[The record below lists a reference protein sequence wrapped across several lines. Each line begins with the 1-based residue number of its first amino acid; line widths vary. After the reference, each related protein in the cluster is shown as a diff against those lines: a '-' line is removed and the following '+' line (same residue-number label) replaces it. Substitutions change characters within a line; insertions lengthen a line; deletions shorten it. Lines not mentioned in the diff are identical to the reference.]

1 MERPTASFPRPLGLE
16 PCPASRPRAR
26 PCLWGCPTCLWG
38 LCALAACGPS
48 GLPSPLLALP
58 QVAPWEGKGRA
69 SVWPAAKPT
78 APLRTEIT
86 SNIRRWDPS
95 SDLSQCQYILRIEAM
110 GRSLQCYELHGYDK
124 QSGFCNKNG
133 WVGQYSANHPDN
145 LDEQSSGKV
154 QNNNYI

>member
-26 PCLWGCPTCLWG
+26 PCLWGCALAACG
-38 LCALAACGPS
+38 AALAACGPS

-69 SVWPAAKPT
+69 SVWPAAAKPT

-95 SDLSQCQYILRIEAM
+95 SDLSQCQYILRILEPWKDPWNVMSCMVMTNSQAFAT
-110 GRSLQCYELHGYDK
+110 K
-124 QSGFCNKNG
+124 T
-133 WVGQYSANHPDN
+133 VG
-145 LDEQSSGKV
+145 
-154 QNNNYI
+154 